1 MGNRCGVLRIV
12 LGCGESFGLW
22 GMEMKYE
29 IIKGSEKDFDGI
41 GNEDVV
47 RVYDT
52 GQTKF
57 YAVAEE
63 ISSIPS
69 DWFIIAER
77 RPLHTEPVVRKCTD
91 VRRGDI
97 DSRELQNHA
106 KKFLEYDKDTGT
118 LTWVYNTH
126 KRFIGKEAGC
136 IKPSGYRT
144 LHIFKTVIEAH
155 RIIWLIEYGYLPE
168 CEIDHINGNK
178 SDNRLSNLRMADQQK
193 NQQNRGVRVDSE
205 PGVKGV
211 RLKPSG
217 KYEARVKLTDGS
229 RASKTFKT
237 INEAVLWLAELR
249 VESHGEYAKT
259 PELKSPEDMARD
271 EEIVLLTDVIC
282 GKMPDVGMAAA
293 EMFAD
298 AVYDAG
304 YRRTKPH
311 ADEVQACEHKSTR
324 TSAGGCICN
333 DCGWRSW

>member
-1 MGNRCGVLRIV
+1 
-12 LGCGESFGLW
+12 
-22 GMEMKYE
+22 MKYE
-29 IIKGSEKDFDGI
+29 IIKGSEKDFEGAPDWAKVKTKSCSYEFFLEHCGI
-41 GNEDVV
+41 GAKYIN
-47 RVYDT
+47 
-52 GQTKF
+52 TK
-57 YAVAEE
+57 YPEMVKIASTTA
-63 ISSIPS
+63 PDS
-69 DWFIIAER
+69 DELIIAER
-77 RPLHTEPVVRKCTD
+77 RPITEPVVRKCTD

-106 KKFLEYDKDTGT
+106 KKFLEYDKETGT

-155 RIIWLIEYGYLPE
+155 RIIWLIEYGFLPE

-205 PGVKGV
+205 LGVKGV
-211 RLKPSG
+211 RIKPSG

-259 PELKSPEDMARD
+259 P
-271 EEIVLLTDVIC
+271 
-282 GKMPDVGMAAA
+282 
-293 EMFAD
+293 
-298 AVYDAG
+298 
-304 YRRTKPH
+304 
-311 ADEVQACEHKSTR
+311 
-324 TSAGGCICN
+324 
-333 DCGWRSW
+333 